1 MRNYDKYKDV
11 LADIIIQVY
20 RTDGKDFFKKDIL
33 TLDEEENTS
42 DVKDISSEWLLS
54 KWNNKEWEDKILSL
68 LVTNVAIDKKEES
81 IRLGICKCADINCS
95 NCALSNI
102 YNLNCGQVSEAWL
115 KDEDN
120 LLLNVR
126 PEKTEKECYI
136 KSADEIVGLTKDK
149 LDNFD
154 SFIKHVGILIMGR
167 ANEGERTLFINFE
180 EYFLTT
186 KRRFMGYLG
195 DLITILTEQGYE
207 YEITNN
213 QLSIYW

>member
-1 MRNYDKYKDV
+1 M
-11 LADIIIQVY
+11 
-20 RTDGKDFFKKDIL
+20 
-33 TLDEEENTS
+33 
-42 DVKDISSEWLLS
+42 S
-54 KWNNKEWEDKILSL
+54 KWNDKEWEDKILSL
-68 LVTNVAIDKKEES
+68 LVTEVAIDKKEES
-81 IRLGICKCADINCS
+81 IKLGICKCTDINCS

-102 YNLNCGQVSEAWL
+102 HNLNCSQVSETWL
-115 KDEDN
+115 KDEDS

-126 PEKTEKECYI
+126 PEETEKECYI
-136 KSADEIVGLTKDK
+136 KSVDEIVSLTKDK
-149 LDNFD
+149 FDNFD
-154 SFIKHVGILIMGR
+154 SFIRYVGILIMGR

-180 EYFLTT
+180 EYSLTI